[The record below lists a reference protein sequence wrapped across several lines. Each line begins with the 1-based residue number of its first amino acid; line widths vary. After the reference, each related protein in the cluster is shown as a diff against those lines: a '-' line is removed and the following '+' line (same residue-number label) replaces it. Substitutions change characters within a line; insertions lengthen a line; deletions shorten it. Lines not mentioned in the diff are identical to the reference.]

1 MDGTLWV
8 KCCWVF
14 FVFFVCFP
22 VSGGGSGVL
31 IDELRETTKGGG
43 GVTPVC

>member
-1 MDGTLWV
+1 MGEMLLG
-8 KCCWVF
+8 F
-14 FVFFVCFP
+14 FWFFCLCFP

>member
-1 MDGTLWV
+1 MGEMLLG
-8 KCCWVF
+8 F
-14 FVFFVCFP
+14 LFLLFVCFFP

-31 IDELRETTKGGG
+31 IDELCETTKGGG